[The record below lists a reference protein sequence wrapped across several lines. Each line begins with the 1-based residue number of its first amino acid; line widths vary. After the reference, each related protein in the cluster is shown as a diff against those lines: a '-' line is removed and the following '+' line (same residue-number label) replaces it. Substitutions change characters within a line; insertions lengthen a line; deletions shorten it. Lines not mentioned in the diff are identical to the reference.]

1 MRDYLRITAKCA
13 IYKENKL
20 NIYMEIIY
28 TKRLVTVV
36 YKSLP
41 NLTLLQ
47 LCSVFYS
54 LAQCDKN

>member
-20 NIYMEIIY
+20 NIHMEIIY
-28 TKRLVTVV
+28 TEHLLTVV
-36 YKSLP
+36 CEFFLSL
-41 NLTLLQ
+41 LLQ